1 MGINWTDLGN
11 IAKGAIER
19 DKEIT
24 REDFILRAE
33 NLKANQKILIDQK
46 TKKYDRELKNYYDEK
61 EKFDN
66 INKMNS
72 WYEDGT
78 VSKDAYAA
86 FALANTIPDFKD
98 YDSDTKTEMRYDFKG
113 NTLSYP
119 LMGSESEIND
129 KASKAQILINNETS
143 KAVKD
148 AKGNSFL
155 INQILRRKEV
165 AEKDLL
171 TLVEGKLKAIDQV
184 KMTSQTT
191 DNAGLEVYGKG
202 DDTKKTFNWKR
213 FKKKNPTYVK
223 RFNKIDDSI
232 IYLSLTQK
240 NNFLDYM
247 QRSQILGTNT
257 EGQFQMTKDDTEIKG
272 LNPSA
277 QAFIRT
283 YKKLYDVVKSE
294 FSAQYFAAMG
304 VDESELSDYMSTAAI
319 NEKIQNILD
328 DGRTEVFEID
338 GKFTDDE
345 MSFVSVVPLSVVDT
359 VGDMIVKGQAVSK
372 GGKGYIKPDKKVIS
386 KLYKKFLKQEINN
399 VGISYEKDVEFNKL
413 NYIQDNIENNGRL
426 KAEFIKFVSR
436 ELGYSS
442 PLDNPNTPDENESIT
457 QSPKVKADTKLL
469 NEAMKEQGK
478 VAYIDEN
485 GNKQF
490 DTTGIIKLDNN
501 GKVIPQ
507 TEGKYGSKETRIRI
521 DPNNNGFFQGY
532 RINKNTKK
540 EERIFIPWEKIER
553 LNKVDVL
560 PPLLK
565 LRYDTWKAKS
575 GNTKNEVT
583 KTFNNE
589 NASIDNDLIFSDIVN
604 DIETN
609 IINKKK

>member
-24 REDFILRAE
+24 REDFLLRAE

-61 EKFDN
+61 EKFDK
-66 INKMNS
+66 INKMNN
-72 WYEDGT
+72 WYSDGT

-86 FALANTIPDFKD
+86 FALANTVPDFKD

-119 LMGSESEIND
+119 LIGSESEIND

-171 TLVEGKLKAIDQV
+171 TLVQGKLKAIDQV
-184 KMTSQTT
+184 KMTEQTT
-191 DNAGLEVYGKG
+191 DNAGLEVYGKKDG
-202 DDTKKTFNWKR
+202 TKKTFNWKR
-213 FKKKNPTYVK
+213 FQKKNPKYVD

-232 IYLSLTQK
+232 IYKSLTQN

-247 QRSQILGTNT
+247 QKSQILGTNT
-257 EGQFQMTKDDTEIKG
+257 EGQFKMTKDDTEIAG

-294 FSAQYFAAMG
+294 FSAQYFAEMG
-304 VDESELSDYMSTAAI
+304 VDISELSDYMSTAVI

-328 DGRTEVFEID
+328 DGRTEVFD
-338 GKFTDDE
+338 LKGKGFESDLA
-345 MSFVSVVPLSVVDT
+345 FVAVVPLSVIDT
-359 VGDMIVKGQAVSK
+359 VGDMIVQGQAVSN
-372 GGKGYIKPDKKVIS
+372 GGKGYIKPNKKQIS

-442 PLDNPNTPDENESIT
+442 PLDNPDTPDENESIT
-457 QSPKVKADTKLL
+457 QSPKVLADEKMLEEMSST
-469 NEAMKEQGK
+469 
-478 VAYIDEN
+478 
-485 GNKQF
+485 GNSV
-490 DTTGIIKLDNN
+490 IKLDNN

-521 DPNNNGFFQGY
+521 DPNNKGFFQGY
-532 RINKNTKK
+532 KINKLTNK

-553 LNKVDVL
+553 LNKVDKL
-560 PPLLK
+560 PPYLK
-565 LRYDTWKAKS
+565 LRYDTWKSKS
-575 GNTKNEVT
+575 GTNKSEVS
-583 KTFNNE
+583 KSFNNDE
-589 NASIDNDLIFSDIVN
+589 TSLDNDSIFSSMVN
-604 DIETN
+604 DIEKN
-609 IINKKK
+609 IIKKTE

>member
-24 REDFILRAE
+24 REDFLLRAE

-61 EKFDN
+61 EKFDK
-66 INKMNS
+66 INKMNA
-72 WYEDGT
+72 WYKDET
-78 VSKDAYAA
+78 ISKDAYAA
-86 FALANTIPDFKD
+86 FALANTVPDFKD
-98 YDSDTKTEMRYDFKG
+98 YDSEAKTDMRYDYSGK
-113 NTLSYP
+113 TLSYP
-119 LMGSESEIND
+119 LIGSESEIND

-171 TLVEGKLKAIDQV
+171 TLVQGKLKAIDQV
-184 KMTSQTT
+184 KMTEQTT
-191 DNAGLEVYGKG
+191 DNSGLEVYGKKDG
-202 DDTKKTFNWKR
+202 VKKAFNWKR
-213 FKKKNPTYVK
+213 FQKKNPKYVD

-232 IYLSLTQK
+232 IYKSLTQN

-247 QRSQILGTNT
+247 QKSQILGTNT
-257 EGQFQMTKDDTEIKG
+257 EGQFKMTKDDTEIAG

-294 FSAQYFAAMG
+294 FSAQYFAEMG
-304 VDESELSDYMSTAAI
+304 VDISELSDYMSTAVI

-328 DGRTEVFEID
+328 DGRTEVFD
-338 GKFTDDE
+338 LKGKGFGSDLA
-345 MSFVSVVPLSVVDT
+345 FVAVVPLSVVDT
-359 VGDMIVKGQAVSK
+359 VGDMIVQGQAVSN
-372 GGKGYIKPDKKVIS
+372 GGKGYIKPNKKQIS

-442 PLDNPNTPDENESIT
+442 PLDNPDTPDENESIT
-457 QSPKVKADTKLL
+457 QSPKVLADEKMLEEMSST
-469 NEAMKEQGK
+469 
-478 VAYIDEN
+478 
-485 GNKQF
+485 GNSV
-490 DTTGIIKLDNN
+490 IKLDNN

-521 DPNNNGFFQGY
+521 DPNNRGFFQGY
-532 RINKNTKK
+532 KKNKLTN
-540 EERIFIPWEKIER
+540 EESRIFIPWEKIER
-553 LNKVDVL
+553 LNKVDLL
-560 PPLLK
+560 PPYLK
-565 LRYDTWKAKS
+565 LRYDTWKSKS
-575 GNTKNEVT
+575 GTNKSEVS
-583 KTFNNE
+583 KSFNNDE
-589 NASIDNDLIFSDIVN
+589 TSLDNDSIFSSMVS
-604 DIETN
+604 DIEKN
-609 IINKKK
+609 IIKKKE

>member
-24 REDFILRAE
+24 REDFLLRAE

-61 EKFDN
+61 EKFDK
-66 INKMNS
+66 INKMNK
-72 WYEDGT
+72 WYSDGT

-86 FALANTIPDFKD
+86 FALANTVPDFKD
-98 YDSDTKTEMRYDFKG
+98 YDSEAKTDMRYDFKG

-119 LMGSESEIND
+119 LIGSESEIND
-129 KASKAQILINNETS
+129 KAAKAQILINNETS
-143 KAVKD
+143 KAVKE

-155 INQILRRKEV
+155 INQILRRKETT
-165 AEKDLL
+165 EKDLL
-171 TLVEGKLKAIDQV
+171 TLVQGKLKAIDQV
-184 KMTSQTT
+184 KMSEKTTS
-191 DNAGLEVYGKG
+191 NAGLEVYGKG
-202 DDTKKTFNWKR
+202 DGTKKAFNWKR
-213 FKKKNPTYVK
+213 FQKKNPDYVK

-232 IYLSLTQK
+232 IYKSLTQN

-247 QRSQILGTNT
+247 QKSQILGTNT
-257 EGQFQMTKDDTEIKG
+257 EGQFKMTKDDTEIAG

-294 FSAQYFAAMG
+294 FSAQYFAEMG
-304 VDESELSDYMSTAAI
+304 VDISELSDYMSTSAI
-319 NEKIQNILD
+319 NQKIQNILD
-328 DGRTEVFEID
+328 DGRTEVLDIKGKGFESD
-338 GKFTDDE
+338 
-345 MSFVSVVPLSVVDT
+345 MAFVAVVPLSVVDT
-359 VGDMIVKGQAVSK
+359 VGDMIVQGQAVPN
-372 GGKGYIKPDKKVIS
+372 GGKGYIKPNKKQIN

-399 VGISYEKDVEFNKL
+399 VGISYEKNAEFNKL

-442 PLDNPNTPDENESIT
+442 PLDNPDTPDENESIT
-457 QSPKVKADTKLL
+457 QSPKVKADEKMLEEMSST
-469 NEAMKEQGK
+469 
-478 VAYIDEN
+478 
-485 GNKQF
+485 GNS
-490 DTTGIIKLDNN
+490 IIKLDNN

-521 DPNNNGFFQGY
+521 DPNNKGFFQGY
-532 RINKNTKK
+532 KINKLTNK

-553 LNKVDVL
+553 LNKVDLL
-560 PPLLK
+560 PPYLK
-565 LRYDTWKAKS
+565 LRYDTWKSKS
-575 GNTKNEVT
+575 GTTKSEVSQS
-583 KTFNNE
+583 FNNDE
-589 NASIDNDLIFSDIVN
+589 TSLDNDSIFSSMVN
-604 DIETN
+604 DIEKN
-609 IINKKK
+609 IIKKTE

>member
-24 REDFILRAE
+24 REDFLLRAE

-61 EKFDN
+61 EKFDK
-66 INKMNS
+66 INKMNA
-72 WYEDGT
+72 WYKDET
-78 VSKDAYAA
+78 ISKDAYAA
-86 FALANTIPDFKD
+86 FALANTVPDFKD
-98 YDSDTKTEMRYDFKG
+98 YDSEAKTDMRYDYSGK
-113 NTLSYP
+113 TLSYP
-119 LMGSESEIND
+119 LIGSESEIND

-171 TLVEGKLKAIDQV
+171 TLVQGKLKAIDQV
-184 KMTSQTT
+184 KMTEQTT
-191 DNAGLEVYGKG
+191 DNAGLEVYGKKDG
-202 DDTKKTFNWKR
+202 TKKAFNWKR
-213 FKKKNPTYVK
+213 FQKKNPDYVK

-232 IYLSLTQK
+232 IYKSLTQN

-247 QRSQILGTNT
+247 QKSQILGTNT
-257 EGQFQMTKDDTEIKG
+257 EGQFKMTKDDTEIAG

-294 FSAQYFAAMG
+294 FSAQYFAEMG
-304 VDESELSDYMSTAAI
+304 VDISELSDYMSTSAI
-319 NEKIQNILD
+319 NQKIQNILD
-328 DGRTEVFEID
+328 DGRTEVLDIKGKGFESD
-338 GKFTDDE
+338 
-345 MSFVSVVPLSVVDT
+345 MAFVAVVPLSVVDT
-359 VGDMIVKGQAVSK
+359 VGDMIVQGQAVPN
-372 GGKGYIKPDKKVIS
+372 GGKGYIKPNKKQIN

-399 VGISYEKDVEFNKL
+399 VGISYEKNAEFNKL

-442 PLDNPNTPDENESIT
+442 PLDNPDTPDENESIT
-457 QSPKVKADTKLL
+457 QSPKVLADEKMLEEMSST
-469 NEAMKEQGK
+469 
-478 VAYIDEN
+478 
-485 GNKQF
+485 GNSV
-490 DTTGIIKLDNN
+490 IKLDNN

-521 DPNNNGFFQGY
+521 DPNNRGFFQGY
-532 RINKNTKK
+532 KKNKLTN
-540 EERIFIPWEKIER
+540 EESRIFIPWEKIER
-553 LNKVDVL
+553 LNKVDLL
-560 PPLLK
+560 PPYLK
-565 LRYDTWKAKS
+565 LRYDTWKSKS
-575 GNTKNEVT
+575 GTNKSEVS
-583 KTFNNE
+583 KSFNNDE
-589 NASIDNDLIFSDIVN
+589 TSLDNDSIFSSMVS
-604 DIETN
+604 DIEKN
-609 IINKKK
+609 IIKKKE

>member
-24 REDFILRAE
+24 REDFLLRAE

-61 EKFDN
+61 EKFDK
-66 INKMNS
+66 INKMNK
-72 WYEDGT
+72 WYSDGT

-86 FALANTIPDFKD
+86 FALANTVPDFKD
-98 YDSDTKTEMRYDFKG
+98 YDSEAKTDMRYDFKG

-119 LMGSESEIND
+119 LIGSESEIND

-171 TLVEGKLKAIDQV
+171 TLVQGKLKAIDQV
-184 KMTSQTT
+184 KMTEQTT
-191 DNAGLEVYGKG
+191 DNAGLEVYGKKDG
-202 DDTKKTFNWKR
+202 TKKAFNWKR
-213 FKKKNPTYVK
+213 FQKKNPDYVK

-232 IYLSLTQK
+232 IYKSLTQN

-247 QRSQILGTNT
+247 QKSQILGTNT
-257 EGQFQMTKDDTEIKG
+257 EGQFKMTKDDTEIAG

-294 FSAQYFAAMG
+294 FSAQYFAEMG
-304 VDESELSDYMSTAAI
+304 VDISELSDYMSTSAI
-319 NEKIQNILD
+319 NQKIQNILD
-328 DGRTEVFEID
+328 DGRTEVLDIKGKGFESD
-338 GKFTDDE
+338 
-345 MSFVSVVPLSVVDT
+345 MAFVAVVPLSVVDT
-359 VGDMIVKGQAVSK
+359 VGDMIVQGQAVPN
-372 GGKGYIKPDKKVIS
+372 GGKGYIKPNKKQIN

-399 VGISYEKDVEFNKL
+399 VGISYEKNAEFNKL

-442 PLDNPNTPDENESIT
+442 PLDNPDTPDENESIT
-457 QSPKVKADTKLL
+457 QSPKVKADEKMLEEMSST
-469 NEAMKEQGK
+469 
-478 VAYIDEN
+478 
-485 GNKQF
+485 GNS
-490 DTTGIIKLDNN
+490 IIKLDNN

-521 DPNNNGFFQGY
+521 DPNNKGFFQGY
-532 RINKNTKK
+532 KINKLTNK

-553 LNKVDVL
+553 LNKVDLL
-560 PPLLK
+560 PPYLK
-565 LRYDTWKAKS
+565 LRYDTWKSKS
-575 GNTKNEVT
+575 GTTKSEVSQS
-583 KTFNNE
+583 FNNDE
-589 NASIDNDLIFSDIVN
+589 TSLDNDSIFSSMVN
-604 DIETN
+604 DIEKN
-609 IINKKK
+609 IIKKTE

>member
-24 REDFILRAE
+24 REDFLLRAE

-61 EKFDN
+61 EKFDK
-66 INKMNS
+66 INKMNK
-72 WYEDGT
+72 WYSDGT

-86 FALANTIPDFKD
+86 FALANTVPDFKD
-98 YDSDTKTEMRYDFKG
+98 YDSEAKTDMRYDYSGK
-113 NTLSYP
+113 TLSYP
-119 LMGSESEIND
+119 LIGSESEIND

-171 TLVEGKLKAIDQV
+171 TLVQGKLKAIDQV
-184 KMTSQTT
+184 KMTEQTT
-191 DNAGLEVYGKG
+191 DNSGLEVYGKKDG
-202 DDTKKTFNWKR
+202 VKKAFNWKR
-213 FKKKNPTYVK
+213 FQKKNPKYVD

-232 IYLSLTQK
+232 IYKSLTQN

-247 QRSQILGTNT
+247 QKSQILGTNT
-257 EGQFQMTKDDTEIKG
+257 EGQFKMTKDDTEIAG

-294 FSAQYFAAMG
+294 FSAQYFAEMG
-304 VDESELSDYMSTAAI
+304 VDISELSDYMSTSAI
-319 NEKIQNILD
+319 NQKIQNILD
-328 DGRTEVFEID
+328 DGRTEVLDIKGKGFESD
-338 GKFTDDE
+338 
-345 MSFVSVVPLSVVDT
+345 MAFVAVVPLSVVDT
-359 VGDMIVKGQAVSK
+359 VGDMIVQGQAVPN
-372 GGKGYIKPDKKVIS
+372 GGKGYIKPNKKQIS
-386 KLYKKFLKQEINN
+386 ELYKKFLKQEINN
-399 VGISYEKDVEFNKL
+399 VGISYEKNAEFNKL

-442 PLDNPNTPDENESIT
+442 PLDNPDTPDENESIT
-457 QSPKVKADTKLL
+457 QSPKVLADEKMLEEMSST
-469 NEAMKEQGK
+469 
-478 VAYIDEN
+478 
-485 GNKQF
+485 GNSV
-490 DTTGIIKLDNN
+490 IKLDNN

-521 DPNNNGFFQGY
+521 DPNNRGFFQGY
-532 RINKNTKK
+532 KKNKLTN
-540 EERIFIPWEKIER
+540 EESRIFIPWEKIER
-553 LNKVDVL
+553 LNKVDLL
-560 PPLLK
+560 PPYLK
-565 LRYDTWKAKS
+565 LRYDTWKSKS
-575 GNTKNEVT
+575 GTNKSEVS
-583 KTFNNE
+583 KSFNNDE
-589 NASIDNDLIFSDIVN
+589 TSLDNDSIFSSMVS
-604 DIETN
+604 DIEKN
-609 IINKKK
+609 IIKKKE

>member
-24 REDFILRAE
+24 REDFLLRAE

-61 EKFDN
+61 EKFDK
-66 INKMNS
+66 INKMNK
-72 WYEDGT
+72 WYSDGT

-86 FALANTIPDFKD
+86 FALANTVPDFKD
-98 YDSDTKTEMRYDFKG
+98 YDSEAKTDMRYDFKG

-119 LMGSESEIND
+119 LIGSESEIND

-143 KAVKD
+143 KAVKE

-171 TLVEGKLKAIDQV
+171 TLVQGKLKAIDQV
-184 KMTSQTT
+184 KMTEQTT
-191 DNAGLEVYGKG
+191 DNAGLEVYGTKDG
-202 DDTKKTFNWKR
+202 TKKAFNWKR
-213 FKKKNPTYVK
+213 FQKKNPDYVK

-232 IYLSLTQK
+232 IYKSLTQN

-247 QRSQILGTNT
+247 QKSQILGTNT
-257 EGQFQMTKDDTEIKG
+257 EGQFKMTKDDTEIAG

-294 FSAQYFAAMG
+294 FSAQYFAEMG
-304 VDESELSDYMSTAAI
+304 VDISELSDYMSTAAI
-319 NEKIQNILD
+319 NQKIQNILD
-328 DGRTEVFEID
+328 DGRTEVLNIKGKGFESD
-338 GKFTDDE
+338 
-345 MSFVSVVPLSVVDT
+345 MAFVAVVPLSVVDT
-359 VGDMIVKGQAVSK
+359 VGDMIVQGQAVPN
-372 GGKGYIKPDKKVIS
+372 GGKGYIKPNKKQIS
-386 KLYKKFLKQEINN
+386 ELYKKFLKQEINN

-457 QSPKVKADTKLL
+457 QSPKVKADEKMLEEMSST
-469 NEAMKEQGK
+469 
-478 VAYIDEN
+478 
-485 GNKQF
+485 GNSV
-490 DTTGIIKLDNN
+490 IKLDNN

-521 DPNNNGFFQGY
+521 DPNNKGFFQGY
-532 RINKNTKK
+532 KINKLTNK

-553 LNKVDVL
+553 LNKVDLL
-560 PPLLK
+560 PPYLK
-565 LRYDTWKAKS
+565 LRYDTWKSKS
-575 GNTKNEVT
+575 GTTKSEVSQS
-583 KTFNNE
+583 FNNDE
-589 NASIDNDLIFSDIVN
+589 TSLDNDSIFSSMVN
-604 DIETN
+604 DIEKN
-609 IINKKK
+609 IIKKTE

>member
-24 REDFILRAE
+24 REDFLLRAE

-61 EKFDN
+61 EKFDK
-66 INKMNS
+66 INKMNA
-72 WYEDGT
+72 WYKDET
-78 VSKDAYAA
+78 ISKDAYAA
-86 FALANTIPDFKD
+86 FALANTVPDFKD
-98 YDSDTKTEMRYDFKG
+98 YDSDTKTEMRYDFAGK
-113 NTLSYP
+113 TLSYP
-119 LMGSESEIND
+119 LRGSESEIND

-171 TLVEGKLKAIDQV
+171 TLVQGKLKAIDQV
-184 KMTSQTT
+184 KMTEQTT
-191 DNAGLEVYGKG
+191 DNSGLEVYAKKDG
-202 DDTKKTFNWKR
+202 TKKAFNWKR
-213 FKKKNPTYVK
+213 FQKKNPKYVD

-232 IYLSLTQK
+232 IYKSLTQN

-247 QRSQILGTNT
+247 QKNQILGTNT
-257 EGQFQMTKDDTEIKG
+257 EGQFKMTKDDTEIAG

-294 FSAQYFAAMG
+294 FSAQYFAEMG
-304 VDESELSDYMSTAAI
+304 VDISELSDFMSTAAI

-328 DGRTEVFEID
+328 DGRTEVFD
-338 GKFTDDE
+338 LKGKGFGSDLA
-345 MSFVSVVPLSVVDT
+345 FVAVVPLSVIDT
-359 VGDMIVKGQAVSK
+359 VGDMLVQGQAVSN
-372 GGKGYIKPDKKVIS
+372 GGKGFIKPDKKQIS

-399 VGISYEKDVEFNKL
+399 VGISYEKDAEFNKL

-442 PLDNPNTPDENESIT
+442 PLDNPDTPDENESIT
-457 QSPKVKADTKLL
+457 QSPKVKADEKMLEEMSST
-469 NEAMKEQGK
+469 
-478 VAYIDEN
+478 
-485 GNKQF
+485 GNSV
-490 DTTGIIKLDNN
+490 IKLDNN

-521 DPNNNGFFQGY
+521 DPNNKGFFQGY
-532 RINKNTKK
+532 KINKLTNK

-553 LNKVDVL
+553 LNKVDLL
-560 PPLLK
+560 PPYLK
-565 LRYDTWKAKS
+565 LRYDTWKSKS
-575 GNTKNEVT
+575 GTTKSEVSQS
-583 KTFNNE
+583 FNNDE
-589 NASIDNDLIFSDIVN
+589 TSLDNDSIFSSMVN
-604 DIETN
+604 DIEKN
-609 IINKKK
+609 IIKKTE

>member
-1 MGINWTDLGN
+1 
-11 IAKGAIER
+11 
-19 DKEIT
+19 
-24 REDFILRAE
+24 
-33 NLKANQKILIDQK
+33 
-46 TKKYDRELKNYYDEK
+46 
-61 EKFDN
+61 
-66 INKMNS
+66 
-72 WYEDGT
+72 
-78 VSKDAYAA
+78 
-86 FALANTIPDFKD
+86 
-98 YDSDTKTEMRYDFKG
+98 
-113 NTLSYP
+113 
-119 LMGSESEIND
+119 
-129 KASKAQILINNETS
+129 
-143 KAVKD
+143 
-148 AKGNSFL
+148 
-155 INQILRRKEV
+155 
-165 AEKDLL
+165 
-171 TLVEGKLKAIDQV
+171 
-184 KMTSQTT
+184 
-191 DNAGLEVYGKG
+191 
-202 DDTKKTFNWKR
+202 
-213 FKKKNPTYVK
+213 
-223 RFNKIDDSI
+223 
-232 IYLSLTQK
+232 
-240 NNFLDYM
+240 
-247 QRSQILGTNT
+247 
-257 EGQFQMTKDDTEIKG
+257 
-272 LNPSA
+272 
-277 QAFIRT
+277 
-283 YKKLYDVVKSE
+283 
-294 FSAQYFAAMG
+294 MG

-386 KLYKKFLKQEINN
+386 KLYQKFLKQEINN
-399 VGISYEKDVEFNKL
+399 VGRSYEKNEKFNKL
-413 NYIQDNIENNGRL
+413 NYIQANIEDNGRL

>member
-24 REDFILRAE
+24 REDFLLRAE

-61 EKFDN
+61 EKFDK
-66 INKMNS
+66 INKMNA
-72 WYEDGT
+72 WYKDET
-78 VSKDAYAA
+78 ISKDAYAA
-86 FALANTIPDFKD
+86 FALANTVPDFKD
-98 YDSDTKTEMRYDFKG
+98 YDSEAKTDMRYDYSGK
-113 NTLSYP
+113 TLSYP
-119 LMGSESEIND
+119 LIGSESEIND

-171 TLVEGKLKAIDQV
+171 TLVQGKLKAIDQV
-184 KMTSQTT
+184 KMTEQTT
-191 DNAGLEVYGKG
+191 DNSGLEVYGKKDG
-202 DDTKKTFNWKR
+202 VKKAFNWKR
-213 FKKKNPTYVK
+213 FQKKNPKYVD

-232 IYLSLTQK
+232 IYKSLTQN

-247 QRSQILGTNT
+247 QKSQILGTNT
-257 EGQFQMTKDDTEIKG
+257 EGQFKMTKDDTEIAG

-294 FSAQYFAAMG
+294 FSAQYFAEMG
-304 VDESELSDYMSTAAI
+304 VDISELSDYMSTAAI
-319 NEKIQNILD
+319 NQKIQNILD
-328 DGRTEVFEID
+328 DGRTEVLD
-338 GKFTDDE
+338 LKGKLFGSDLA
-345 MSFVSVVPLSVVDT
+345 FVAVVPLSVIDT
-359 VGDMIVKGQAVSK
+359 VGDMLVQGQAVPN
-372 GGKGYIKPDKKVIS
+372 GGKGYIKPNKKQIS

-442 PLDNPNTPDENESIT
+442 PLDNPDTPDENESIT
-457 QSPKVKADTKLL
+457 QSPKVLADEKMLEEMSST
-469 NEAMKEQGK
+469 
-478 VAYIDEN
+478 
-485 GNKQF
+485 GNSV
-490 DTTGIIKLDNN
+490 IKLDNN

-521 DPNNNGFFQGY
+521 DPNNRGFFQGY
-532 RINKNTKK
+532 KKNKLTN
-540 EERIFIPWEKIER
+540 EESRIFIPWEKIER
-553 LNKVDVL
+553 LNKVDLL
-560 PPLLK
+560 PPYLK
-565 LRYDTWKAKS
+565 LRYDTWKSKS
-575 GNTKNEVT
+575 GTTKSEVSQS
-583 KTFNNE
+583 FNNDE
-589 NASIDNDLIFSDIVN
+589 TSLDNDSIFSSMVS
-604 DIETN
+604 DIEKN
-609 IINKKK
+609 IIKKKE

>member
-24 REDFILRAE
+24 REDFLLRAE

-61 EKFDN
+61 EKFDK
-66 INKMNS
+66 INKMNA
-72 WYEDGT
+72 WYKDET
-78 VSKDAYAA
+78 ISKDAYAA
-86 FALANTIPDFKD
+86 FALANTVPDFKD
-98 YDSDTKTEMRYDFKG
+98 YDSEAKTDMRYDYSGK
-113 NTLSYP
+113 TLSYP
-119 LMGSESEIND
+119 LIGSESEIND

-171 TLVEGKLKAIDQV
+171 TLVQGKLKAIDQV
-184 KMTSQTT
+184 KMTEQTT
-191 DNAGLEVYGKG
+191 DNAGLEVYGKKDG
-202 DDTKKTFNWKR
+202 TKKTFNWKR
-213 FKKKNPTYVK
+213 FQKKNPKYVD

-232 IYLSLTQK
+232 IYKSLTQN

-272 LNPSA
+272 LNDSA

-294 FSAQYFAAMG
+294 FSAQYFAEMG
-304 VDESELSDYMSTAAI
+304 VDISELSDYMSTAVI

-328 DGRTEVFEID
+328 DGRTEVLD
-338 GKFTDDE
+338 LKGKLFGSDLA
-345 MSFVSVVPLSVVDT
+345 FVAVVPLSVIDT
-359 VGDMIVKGQAVSK
+359 VGDMLVQGQAVPN
-372 GGKGYIKPDKKVIS
+372 GGKGYIKPNKKQIS

-457 QSPKVKADTKLL
+457 QSPKVLADEKMLEEMSST
-469 NEAMKEQGK
+469 
-478 VAYIDEN
+478 
-485 GNKQF
+485 GNSV
-490 DTTGIIKLDNN
+490 IKLDNN

-521 DPNNNGFFQGY
+521 DPNNKGFFQGY
-532 RINKNTKK
+532 KINKLTNK

-553 LNKVDVL
+553 LNKVDKL
-560 PPLLK
+560 PPYLK
-565 LRYDTWKAKS
+565 LRYDTWKSKS
-575 GNTKNEVT
+575 GTTKSEVSQS
-583 KTFNNE
+583 FNNDE
-589 NASIDNDLIFSDIVN
+589 TSLDNDSIFSSMVN
-604 DIETN
+604 DIEKN
-609 IINKKK
+609 IIKKTE

>member
-24 REDFILRAE
+24 REDFLLRAE

-61 EKFDN
+61 EKFDK
-66 INKMNS
+66 INKMNA
-72 WYEDGT
+72 WYKDET
-78 VSKDAYAA
+78 ISKDAYAA
-86 FALANTIPDFKD
+86 FALANTVPDFKD
-98 YDSDTKTEMRYDFKG
+98 YDSEAKTDMRYDYSGK
-113 NTLSYP
+113 TLSYP
-119 LMGSESEIND
+119 LIGSESEIND

-171 TLVEGKLKAIDQV
+171 TLVQGKLKAIDQV
-184 KMTSQTT
+184 KMTEQTT
-191 DNAGLEVYGKG
+191 DNSGLEVYAKKDG
-202 DDTKKTFNWKR
+202 TKKAFNWKR
-213 FKKKNPTYVK
+213 FQKKNPDYVK

-232 IYLSLTQK
+232 IYKSLTQN

-272 LNPSA
+272 LNDSA

-294 FSAQYFAAMG
+294 FSAQYFAEMG
-304 VDESELSDYMSTAAI
+304 VDISELSDYMSTAAI
-319 NEKIQNILD
+319 NQKIQNILD
-328 DGRTEVFEID
+328 DGRTEVLD
-338 GKFTDDE
+338 LKGKLFGSDLA
-345 MSFVSVVPLSVVDT
+345 FVAVVPLSVIDT
-359 VGDMIVKGQAVSK
+359 VGDMLVQGQAVPN
-372 GGKGYIKPDKKVIS
+372 GGKGYIKPNKKQIS

-442 PLDNPNTPDENESIT
+442 PLDNPDTPDENESIT
-457 QSPKVKADTKLL
+457 QSPKVLADEKMLEEMSST
-469 NEAMKEQGK
+469 
-478 VAYIDEN
+478 
-485 GNKQF
+485 GNSV
-490 DTTGIIKLDNN
+490 IKLDNN

-521 DPNNNGFFQGY
+521 DPNNKGFFQGY
-532 RINKNTKK
+532 KINKLTNK

-553 LNKVDVL
+553 LNKVDLL
-560 PPLLK
+560 PPYLK
-565 LRYDTWKAKS
+565 LRYDTWKSKS
-575 GNTKNEVT
+575 GTTKSEVSQS
-583 KTFNNE
+583 FNNDE
-589 NASIDNDLIFSDIVN
+589 TSLDNDSIFSSMVN
-604 DIETN
+604 DIEKN
-609 IINKKK
+609 IIKKTE

>member
-24 REDFILRAE
+24 REDFLLRAE

-61 EKFDN
+61 EKFDK
-66 INKMNS
+66 INKMNA
-72 WYEDGT
+72 WYKDET
-78 VSKDAYAA
+78 ISKDAYAA
-86 FALANTIPDFKD
+86 FALANTVPDFKD
-98 YDSDTKTEMRYDFKG
+98 YDSEAKTDMRYDYSGK
-113 NTLSYP
+113 TLSYP
-119 LMGSESEIND
+119 LIGSESEIND

-171 TLVEGKLKAIDQV
+171 TLVQGKLKAIDQV
-184 KMTSQTT
+184 KMTEQTT
-191 DNAGLEVYGKG
+191 DNSGLEVYAKKDG
-202 DDTKKTFNWKR
+202 TKKAFNWKR
-213 FKKKNPTYVK
+213 FQKKNPKYVD

-232 IYLSLTQK
+232 IYKSLTQN

-247 QRSQILGTNT
+247 QKNQILGTNT
-257 EGQFQMTKDDTEIKG
+257 EGQFKMTKDDTEIAG

-294 FSAQYFAAMG
+294 FSAQYFAEMG
-304 VDESELSDYMSTAAI
+304 VDISELSDFMSTAAI

-328 DGRTEVFEID
+328 DGRTEVFD
-338 GKFTDDE
+338 LKGKGFESDLA
-345 MSFVSVVPLSVVDT
+345 FVAVVPLSVIDT
-359 VGDMIVKGQAVSK
+359 VGDMLVQGQAVSN
-372 GGKGYIKPDKKVIS
+372 GGKGFIKPNKKQIS

-442 PLDNPNTPDENESIT
+442 PLDNPDTPDENESIT
-457 QSPKVKADTKLL
+457 QSPKVKADEKMLEEMSST
-469 NEAMKEQGK
+469 
-478 VAYIDEN
+478 
-485 GNKQF
+485 GNSV
-490 DTTGIIKLDNN
+490 IKLDNN

-521 DPNNNGFFQGY
+521 DPNNRGFFQGY
-532 RINKNTKK
+532 KINKLTNK

-553 LNKVDVL
+553 LNKVDLL
-560 PPLLK
+560 PPYLK
-565 LRYDTWKAKS
+565 LRYDTWKSKS
-575 GNTKNEVT
+575 GTTKSEVSQS
-583 KTFNNE
+583 FNNDE
-589 NASIDNDLIFSDIVN
+589 TSLDNDSIFSSMVN
-604 DIETN
+604 DIEKN
-609 IINKKK
+609 IIKKTE

>member
-24 REDFILRAE
+24 REDFLLRAE

-61 EKFDN
+61 EKFDK
-66 INKMNS
+66 INKMNA
-72 WYEDGT
+72 WYKDET
-78 VSKDAYAA
+78 ISKDAYAA
-86 FALANTIPDFKD
+86 FALANTVPDFKD
-98 YDSDTKTEMRYDFKG
+98 YDSEAKTDMRYDYSGK
-113 NTLSYP
+113 TLSYP
-119 LMGSESEIND
+119 LIGSESEIND

-171 TLVEGKLKAIDQV
+171 TLVQGKLKAIDQV
-184 KMTSQTT
+184 KMTEQTT
-191 DNAGLEVYGKG
+191 DNSGLEVYGKKDG
-202 DDTKKTFNWKR
+202 VKKAFNWKR
-213 FKKKNPTYVK
+213 FQKKNPKYVD

-232 IYLSLTQK
+232 IYKSLTQN

-247 QRSQILGTNT
+247 QKSQILGTNT
-257 EGQFQMTKDDTEIKG
+257 EGQFKMTKDDTEIAG

-294 FSAQYFAAMG
+294 FSAQYFAEMG
-304 VDESELSDYMSTAAI
+304 VDISELSDYMSTAVI

-328 DGRTEVFEID
+328 DGRTEVFD
-338 GKFTDDE
+338 LKGKGFESDLA
-345 MSFVSVVPLSVVDT
+345 FVAVVPLSVVDT
-359 VGDMIVKGQAVSK
+359 VGDMIVQGQAVPN
-372 GGKGYIKPDKKVIS
+372 GGKGYIKPNKKQIS

-442 PLDNPNTPDENESIT
+442 PLDNPDTPDENESIT
-457 QSPKVKADTKLL
+457 QSPKVLADEKMLEEMSST
-469 NEAMKEQGK
+469 
-478 VAYIDEN
+478 
-485 GNKQF
+485 GNSV
-490 DTTGIIKLDNN
+490 IKLDNN

-521 DPNNNGFFQGY
+521 DPNNRGFFQGY
-532 RINKNTKK
+532 KINKLTNK

-553 LNKVDVL
+553 LNKVDLL
-560 PPLLK
+560 PPYLK
-565 LRYDTWKAKS
+565 LRYDTWKSKS
-575 GNTKNEVT
+575 GTTKSEVSQS
-583 KTFNNE
+583 FNNDE
-589 NASIDNDLIFSDIVN
+589 TSLDNDSIFSSMVN
-604 DIETN
+604 DIEKN
-609 IINKKK
+609 IIKKTE

>member
-24 REDFILRAE
+24 REDFLLRAE

-61 EKFDN
+61 EKFDK
-66 INKMNS
+66 INKMNA
-72 WYEDGT
+72 WYKDET
-78 VSKDAYAA
+78 ISKDAYAA
-86 FALANTIPDFKD
+86 FALANTVPDFKD
-98 YDSDTKTEMRYDFKG
+98 YDSEAKTDMRYDYSGK
-113 NTLSYP
+113 TLSYP
-119 LMGSESEIND
+119 LIGSESEIND

-171 TLVEGKLKAIDQV
+171 TLVQGKLKAIDQV
-184 KMTSQTT
+184 KMTEQTT
-191 DNAGLEVYGKG
+191 DNSGLEVYGKKDG
-202 DDTKKTFNWKR
+202 VKKAFNWKR
-213 FKKKNPTYVK
+213 FQKKNPKYVD

-232 IYLSLTQK
+232 IYKSLTQN

-247 QRSQILGTNT
+247 QKSQILGTNT
-257 EGQFQMTKDDTEIKG
+257 EGQFKMTKDDTEIAG

-294 FSAQYFAAMG
+294 FSAQYFAEMG
-304 VDESELSDYMSTAAI
+304 VDISELSDYMSTSAI
-319 NEKIQNILD
+319 NQKIQNILD
-328 DGRTEVFEID
+328 DGRTEVLDIKGKGFESD
-338 GKFTDDE
+338 
-345 MSFVSVVPLSVVDT
+345 MAFVAVVPLSVVDT
-359 VGDMIVKGQAVSK
+359 VGDMIVQGQAVPN
-372 GGKGYIKPDKKVIS
+372 GGKGYIKPNKKQIS
-386 KLYKKFLKQEINN
+386 ELYKKFLKQEINN
-399 VGISYEKDVEFNKL
+399 VGISYEKNAEFNKL

-442 PLDNPNTPDENESIT
+442 PLDNPDTPDENESIT
-457 QSPKVKADTKLL
+457 QSPKVLADEKMLEEMSST
-469 NEAMKEQGK
+469 
-478 VAYIDEN
+478 
-485 GNKQF
+485 GNSV
-490 DTTGIIKLDNN
+490 IKLDNN

-521 DPNNNGFFQGY
+521 DPNNRGFFQGY
-532 RINKNTKK
+532 KKNKLTN
-540 EERIFIPWEKIER
+540 EESRIFIPWEKIER
-553 LNKVDVL
+553 LNKVDLL
-560 PPLLK
+560 PPYLK
-565 LRYDTWKAKS
+565 LRYDTWKSKS
-575 GNTKNEVT
+575 GTTKSEVSQS
-583 KTFNNE
+583 FNNDE
-589 NASIDNDLIFSDIVN
+589 TSLDNDSIFSSMVS
-604 DIETN
+604 DIEKN
-609 IINKKK
+609 IIKKKE

>member
-24 REDFILRAE
+24 REDFLLRAE

-61 EKFDN
+61 EKFDK
-66 INKMNS
+66 INKMNA
-72 WYEDGT
+72 WYKDET
-78 VSKDAYAA
+78 ISKDAYAA
-86 FALANTIPDFKD
+86 FALANTVPDFKD
-98 YDSDTKTEMRYDFKG
+98 YDSEAKTDMRYDYSGK
-113 NTLSYP
+113 TLSYP
-119 LMGSESEIND
+119 LIGSESEIND

-171 TLVEGKLKAIDQV
+171 TLVQGKLKAIDQV
-184 KMTSQTT
+184 KMTEQTT
-191 DNAGLEVYGKG
+191 DNAGLEVYGKKDG
-202 DDTKKTFNWKR
+202 TKKTFNWKR
-213 FKKKNPTYVK
+213 FQKKNPKYVD

-232 IYLSLTQK
+232 IYKSLTQN

-272 LNPSA
+272 LNDSA

-294 FSAQYFAAMG
+294 FSAQYFAEMG
-304 VDESELSDYMSTAAI
+304 VDISELSDYMSTAAI
-319 NEKIQNILD
+319 NQKIQNILD
-328 DGRTEVFEID
+328 DGRTEVLD
-338 GKFTDDE
+338 LKGKLFGSDLA
-345 MSFVSVVPLSVVDT
+345 FVAVVPLSVIDT
-359 VGDMIVKGQAVSK
+359 VGDMLVQGQAVPN
-372 GGKGYIKPDKKVIS
+372 GGKGYIKPNKKQIS

-442 PLDNPNTPDENESIT
+442 PLDNPDTPDENESIT
-457 QSPKVKADTKLL
+457 QSPKVLADEKMLEEMSST
-469 NEAMKEQGK
+469 
-478 VAYIDEN
+478 
-485 GNKQF
+485 GNSV
-490 DTTGIIKLDNN
+490 IKLDNN

-507 TEGKYGSKETRIRI
+507 TEGKYGLKETRIRI
-521 DPNNNGFFQGY
+521 DPNNKGFFQGY
-532 RINKNTKK
+532 KINKLTNK

-553 LNKVDVL
+553 LNKVDKL
-560 PPLLK
+560 PPYLK
-565 LRYDTWKAKS
+565 LRYDTWKSKS
-575 GNTKNEVT
+575 GTTKSEVSQS
-583 KTFNNE
+583 FNNDE
-589 NASIDNDLIFSDIVN
+589 TSLDNDSIFSSMVN
-604 DIETN
+604 DIEKN
-609 IINKKK
+609 IIKKTE